1 MSTRCLIGIQ
11 RGNRV
16 QYSYCHHDGYLDWVG
31 KVLTKCYDTEP
42 KITELLSFGDMP
54 SLGARLELNPH
65 YSGRL
70 DDIENSGCEFYERDR
85 GERGTYLHRPEVDAD
100 KYDFRCQSDA
110 DYIYLFKDNEWY
122 VLTAYAEDFEK
133 VSDLLAK
140 RNKEDN

>member
-1 MSTRCLIGIQ
+1 MSTRSLIGIQ
-11 RGNRV
+11 RGNKV

-42 KITELLSFGDMP
+42 KITELLSFGDMS
-54 SLGARLELNPH
+54 SLGAMLNFNPN

-85 GERGTYLHRPEVDAD
+85 GERGTYLHRPEVDVD

-122 VLTAYAEDFEK
+122 VLSAYADDFAK
-133 VSDLLAK
+133 VKDLLEK
-140 RNKEDN
+140 KSGK